1 MKLTKEE
8 LIKEELIKEL
18 EKLEPLECI
27 ELIRD
32 AMGRFY
38 PGVKFVI
45 QSYYI
50 PEKGVEK

>member
-1 MKLTKEE
+1 MKLT
-8 LIKEELIKEL
+8 KEELIKEL
-18 EKLEPLECI
+18 EKLEPLDCI